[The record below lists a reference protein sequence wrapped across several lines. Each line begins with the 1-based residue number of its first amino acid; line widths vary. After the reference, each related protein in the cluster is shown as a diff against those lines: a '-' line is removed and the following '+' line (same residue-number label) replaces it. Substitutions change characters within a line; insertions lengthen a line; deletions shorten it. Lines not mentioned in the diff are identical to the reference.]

1 MTKNTLT
8 TSPSL
13 HIHMIAI
20 CGTAMGPFALMLK
33 EKGHRITGSDENI
46 YPPISTM
53 LQDHQIPIFSKF
65 QASNLE
71 PKPDLVIIGNAVSRG
86 NPEAEA
92 VLEQKIRY
100 VSLPEAIKNFFLWE
114 QKSIVVAGTHGKTTT
129 TAMLAWVF
137 TQAELKPSYI
147 IGGIPIGMKSGTQ
160 LGSGDFFILE
170 GDEYD
175 SAFFDKR
182 AKFLHY
188 LPDTV
193 VINNIEY
200 DHADIYNSLEE
211 IVLSFKRLVNTIP
224 LNGFLT
230 GPLDDKN
237 FLELA
242 SNAFCPVELIGE
254 APTAK
259 WSADNITVN
268 SMGTSF
274 DLYEC
279 GILRCRLSIRLLGI
293 HNVKNTLAVVAVAR
307 HYGIDWDK
315 IVDSLGSFT
324 GVRRRL
330 EIKGEVNDITVYDDF
345 AHHPTAVNSTLEAL
359 NQAFPKEKIWA
370 VFEPRTATSIR
381 RIFQEAYIA
390 AFDHADFVIIAPA
403 FKLEKAPFENRF
415 SVEELVLELLDRGV
429 KARAIT
435 SIDLIVSYLGKNVK
449 KGNKIVFMSNGGFGN
464 IHDKMLNHLASLEQ
478 IV

>member
-114 QKSIVVAGTHGKTTT
+114 HKSIVVAGTHGKTTT
-129 TAMLAWVF
+129 TSMLAWVF

-175 SAFFDKR
+175 SAFF
-182 AKFLHY
+182 
-188 LPDTV
+188 
-193 VINNIEY
+193 
-200 DHADIYNSLEE
+200 
-211 IVLSFKRLVNTIP
+211 
-224 LNGFLT
+224 
-230 GPLDDKN
+230 
-237 FLELA
+237 
-242 SNAFCPVELIGE
+242 
-254 APTAK
+254 
-259 WSADNITVN
+259 
-268 SMGTSF
+268 
-274 DLYEC
+274 
-279 GILRCRLSIRLLGI
+279 
-293 HNVKNTLAVVAVAR
+293 
-307 HYGIDWDK
+307 
-315 IVDSLGSFT
+315 
-324 GVRRRL
+324 
-330 EIKGEVNDITVYDDF
+330 
-345 AHHPTAVNSTLEAL
+345 
-359 NQAFPKEKIWA
+359 
-370 VFEPRTATSIR
+370 
-381 RIFQEAYIA
+381 
-390 AFDHADFVIIAPA
+390 
-403 FKLEKAPFENRF
+403 
-415 SVEELVLELLDRGV
+415 
-429 KARAIT
+429 
-435 SIDLIVSYLGKNVK
+435 
-449 KGNKIVFMSNGGFGN
+449 
-464 IHDKMLNHLASLEQ
+464 
-478 IV
+478 